1 MLAITS
7 LLPPFSFHNFQDILP
22 RWQTAASDLI
32 VSVGKKFKHEVMSEL
47 LENLVPGT
55 LPHYFVILTLA
66 NFAQADG
73 KSKSGKCIGGLTML
87 CTRVHPGYNW
97 TLYYEFGMKWTLCI

>member
-1 MLAITS
+1 M
-7 LLPPFSFHNFQDILP
+7 
-22 RWQTAASDLI
+22 
-32 VSVGKKFKHEVMSEL
+32 SVGKKFKHEVMSEL

-73 KSKSGKCIGGLTML
+73 KSKEKLLFIYSFINFTCNHTKVLQ
-87 CTRVHPGYNW
+87 N
-97 TLYYEFGMKWTLCI
+97 YYIIINVLKKTEQHLI

>member
-1 MLAITS
+1 MLNENRFLGT
-7 LLPPFSFHNFQDILP
+7 FRGHNKRPI
-22 RWQTAASDLI
+22 
-32 VSVGKKFKHEVMSEL
+32 MSEL

-73 KSKSGKCIGGLTML
+73 KSKEKYYLF
-87 CTRVHPGYNW
+87 VHLF
-97 TLYYEFGMKWTLCI
+97 TLQPYKSTIKLLQTNVLKRN